1 VPKIKIDKVEFY
13 ITNVCNLTCTYCN
26 RFNNLNFKGWQDW
39 NDYSEIYARWAELI
53 EINQGATLLGGEPLL
68 NPTVCDWAL
77 GLVKLW
83 NKPIQI
89 LSNGTR
95 INHVAR
101 LYDTIKNHKVWL
113 GVTLHNIDQTE
124 SILADIEHFLHAP
137 VTRNKGKQ
145 GNKFD
150 APIVLSDTNGVTIPV
165 WVTSYFSQNAI
176 IKQNNNWTL
185 HNSDPEAAHS
195 ICSFAQHKCYH
206 FIRGKLYKCGPVAL
220 LPELDQQIGLHIGDQ
235 DRALLN
241 SYQPLTLENFDSYH
255 KEFFDRLDDAIPQCK
270 FCPSYIGGSKIW
282 PLNKKSAQ

>member
-1 VPKIKIDKVEFY
+1 MPKIKIDKVEFY

-39 NDYSEIYARWAELI
+39 NDYSAIYAKWAELI

-68 NPTVCDWAL
+68 NPTVCNWAL

-95 INHVAR
+95 INHVTG
-101 LYDTIKNHKVWL
+101 LYNMIKNHKVWL

-124 SILADIEHFLHAP
+124 LILADIERFLQAP
-137 VTRNKGKQ
+137 VTRGKHSNFNAPL
-145 GNKFD
+145 GLTD
-150 APIVLSDTNGVTIPV
+150 ANNVHVPV
-165 WVTSYFSQNAI
+165 WVTSEFVQNAI
-176 IKQNNNWTL
+176 IPHNDGWTL
-185 HNSDPEAAHS
+185 HNSDPATAHNM
-195 ICSFAQHKCYH
+195 CAFAQHKSYH

-235 DRALLN
+235 DRVLLN

-255 KEFFDRLDDAIPQCK
+255 KEFFDHLDDVIPQCK
-270 FCPSYIGGSKIW
+270 FCPSYSGGGKIW
-282 PLNKKSAQ
+282 PINKKSIKQ